1 MAVVYQPPPGG
12 LYVTNPRT
20 VVDIVARSLAI
31 HCFAVCAYAQLKS
44 LAPWVIARRLSIV
57 QMVLFLLFPELA
69 VMQAPFYVLFI
80 LLAGRDSPD
89 RVVHK
94 LHADPSGKNPNHRR
108 RDSNGPDTRK
118 VDKWAVATVMATD
131 SEKQLD
137 HASTRAFSSRS
148 HLLFAITTSAPLVA
162 TILAYKQRLAFT
174 YMAADYVGNLG
185 LDHRNGWIAIGG
197 LVAATGSVVLLF
209 LRRPSMS
216 EVASPEAPVPF
227 LERESFAPDLILCQA
242 GFCSIIHHVL
252 LAATNHITPLNYINH
267 VGRGPL
273 FALLCAGLLIYWRR
287 PRWRAGCT
295 VAVRCLAV
303 LFVATTAGTQL
314 VSDVKELLDVSD
326 DRVLPYNYRW
336 KVKDW
341 ISGRSTAT

>member
-44 LAPWVIARRLSIV
+44 LAPWTTDRQLSIV

-69 VMQAPFYVLFI
+69 VMQAPFYVLFV
-80 LLAGRDSPD
+80 LLAGRESPD

-94 LHADPSGKNPNHRR
+94 PHADPSGKNPNHRR
-108 RDSNGPDTRK
+108 RDSNGPDTPK
-118 VDKWAVATVMATD
+118 VDNSTAATAVETD
-131 SEKQLD
+131 SEKQFD
-137 HASTRAFSSRS
+137 HASKRAVPSRS

-162 TILAYKQRLAFT
+162 TILAYKQRLALT

-197 LVAATGSVVLLF
+197 MVAATGSVVLLF
-209 LRRPSMS
+209 LKRPSAS
-216 EVASPEAPVPF
+216 KVVSPEAPVPF
-227 LERESFAPDLILCQA
+227 LERESFAPDLILGQA
-242 GFCSIIHHVL
+242 GVCSMIHHVL
-252 LAATNHITPLNYINH
+252 LAATNHITPLSYINH
-267 VGRGPL
+267 LGRGPL
-273 FALLCAGLLIYWRR
+273 LALLCAGLVVYWRR
-287 PRWRAGCT
+287 PKWRALYT
-295 VAVRCLAV
+295 VAVRCLVV

-314 VSDVKELLDVSD
+314 FSDINELLDVSV

-341 ISGRSTAT
+341 VSGSIAT